1 MPLNAGTAQYRFK
14 LRCSFTPKIQKQQFG
29 FTVSADKPRNNLGIV
44 KAAFDRLILQLRLY
58 VFFQLLRFGG
68 QQQTRTLDTNTDFA
82 RFFAA
87 HGRLY

>member
-1 MPLNAGTAQYRFK
+1 MPFNAGTAQYRFK

-29 FTVSADKPRNNLGIV
+29 FAFSADKPRNNLGIV

-58 VFFQLLRFGG
+58 VFFQLLRFGR
-68 QQQTRTLDTNTDFA
+68 QQQTRTLDINTDFA